1 MRQVHLAASRWPPL
15 IAIHDVGISRA
26 IGWIRPAGWRA
37 AWPLQVPSNSLDVRT
52 TSSGMGPHIMK
63 RRVCLLSTQVLKST
77 PIFHSGISKI
87 RGAVSHPKPRF
98 KQADS
103 AICLLCISSSVSTA
117 SNAWGFSLMAG
128 TRAQDTPIRCLEQ
141 GCMGTN
147 ATQVVT
153 SPRHRFDAIHLRA
166 LGHQNQLVLLGML
179 WLGSIAFQHSSL
191 SLNHQS
197 RNPNDQVFG
206 SIPLRLDP
214 TLANAMH
221 PLALE
226 KLCPCHELLS
236 KSDWWDPV
244 NPYT

>member
-1 MRQVHLAASRWPPL
+1 MQINRGHPLRPYALVLEGSWLCTLALLQLGWSLKKSVVRQVHLAASRWPPL

-52 TSSGMGPHIMK
+52 TSSGMGPHILK

-153 SPRHRFDAIHLRA
+153 SPNKA
-166 LGHQNQLVLLGML
+166 
-179 WLGSIAFQHSSL
+179 
-191 SLNHQS
+191 
-197 RNPNDQVFG
+197 
-206 SIPLRLDP
+206 PL
-214 TLANAMH
+214 
-221 PLALE
+221 
-226 KLCPCHELLS
+226 
-236 KSDWWDPV
+236 
-244 NPYT
+244 